1 MLDSV
6 KNDRSRCLAM
16 LLKSVM
22 LMGDVL
28 AVLPIVV
35 AAADVAAVVVD
46 DVVAVVAKCFFFRG
60 DREIELDTKSD

>member
-46 DVVAVVAKCFFFRG
+46 DVVAVVAKCFFFVG
-60 DREIELDTKSD
+60 IEK